1 MEQAGIVE
9 DQSILIEVRNKDLSW
24 PEEMSLLA
32 KTKQDKQKQ
41 SKITCLL
48 LKGTS
53 FVSFI

>member
-1 MEQAGIVE
+1 MLLEDDNITMEQAGIVE

-41 SKITCLL
+41 SKKC
-48 LKGTS
+48 
-53 FVSFI
+53 